1 MSLYLLFTFRQ
12 SKENIVYRKKLKW
25 RPCKDIEELEDL
37 LNCDVLAFVGRV
49 LELKDKSTGAT
60 IIVGITGTE
69 ELPIDSG
76 SILKQELKMSLSIAL
91 NSKQLENLSKESLK
105 LKTNYAVKGID
116 LFINSQDLNLIWLQK
131 MLCKKE
137 DMSKIPE
144 FADNKVVY
152 LGRIY
157 EQVNEKELRAFIY
170 NKVFELNIRNQER
183 YYGSQ
188 EIRTLDLKSCEYRK
202 IH

>member
-1 MSLYLLFTFRQ
+1 MRAF
-12 SKENIVYRKKLKW
+12 KLNS
-25 RPCKDIEELEDL
+25 DEEYEK
-37 LNCDVLAFVGRV
+37 A
-49 LELKDKSTGAT
+49 EK
-60 IIVGITGTE
+60 
-69 ELPIDSG
+69 
-76 SILKQELKMSLSIAL
+76 KMSLSIAL

-183 YYGSQ
+183 YYGSP
-188 EIRTLDLKSCEYRK
+188 EIRILDLKSCEYRK

>member
-1 MSLYLLFTFRQ
+1 
-12 SKENIVYRKKLKW
+12 
-25 RPCKDIEELEDL
+25 
-37 LNCDVLAFVGRV
+37 
-49 LELKDKSTGAT
+49 
-60 IIVGITGTE
+60 
-69 ELPIDSG
+69 
-76 SILKQELKMSLSIAL
+76 MSLSIAL

-183 YYGSQ
+183 YYGSP
-188 EIRTLDLKSCEYRK
+188 EIRTLDLKSYEYRK

>member
-1 MSLYLLFTFRQ
+1 
-12 SKENIVYRKKLKW
+12 
-25 RPCKDIEELEDL
+25 
-37 LNCDVLAFVGRV
+37 
-49 LELKDKSTGAT
+49 
-60 IIVGITGTE
+60 
-69 ELPIDSG
+69 
-76 SILKQELKMSLSIAL
+76 MSLSIAL

-144 FADNKVVY
+144 VADNKVVY

-170 NKVFELNIRNQER
+170 NKVFKLNIRNQER
-183 YYGSQ
+183 YYGSP

>member
-1 MSLYLLFTFRQ
+1 M
-12 SKENIVYRKKLKW
+12 
-25 RPCKDIEELEDL
+25 
-37 LNCDVLAFVGRV
+37 NCDVLAFVGRV

-69 ELPIDSG
+69 ELPKTG
-76 SILKQELKMSLSIAL
+76 EKMSLSIAL

-183 YYGSQ
+183 YYGSP
-188 EIRTLDLKSCEYRK
+188 EISTLDLKSCEYRK

>member
-1 MSLYLLFTFRQ
+1 M
-12 SKENIVYRKKLKW
+12 
-25 RPCKDIEELEDL
+25 
-37 LNCDVLAFVGRV
+37 GRV

-69 ELPIDSG
+69 ELPKTG
-76 SILKQELKMSLSIAL
+76 EKMSLSIAL

-183 YYGSQ
+183 YYGSP
-188 EIRTLDLKSCEYRK
+188 EISTLDLKSCEYRK